1 MAAAGPVRGGFSF
14 FMLWRKTPQSAGFA
28 EPRGGER
35 GGLVHPSKALRIF
48 VSEIRDRSSP
58 QLLDTGQVIGTNIE
72 YFARM
77 GCKVFVH
84 DVIAER
90 RSDLDVPDRRSRIV
104 PGTYWTG
111 LPYEDGQFDGI
122 LAWDML
128 DYFRSEEVPAVLAE
142 LFRVLKKEGL
152 LFALFCSE
160 RADRPEASER
170 YRIVDSGMLDHEPV
184 EKGGAAK
191 IFVTRLKNRDILD
204 AFVPH
209 RVLHF
214 IMLKN
219 RMREIV
225 VRK

>member
-1 MAAAGPVRGGFSF
+1 
-14 FMLWRKTPQSAGFA
+14 MLWRKTEPTAGFA

-48 VSEIRDRSSP
+48 VSEIRDRTSP

-84 DVIAER
+84 DVSAER
-90 RSDLDVPDRRSRIV
+90 RADLDAAERPVRLV
-104 PGTYWTG
+104 PGTRWSG
-111 LPYEDGQFDGI
+111 LPYEDGQFDG
-122 LAWDML
+122 LLVWDLL
-128 DYFRSEEVPAVLAE
+128 DYFRAEEVPPVIGE
-142 LFRVLKKEGL
+142 LFRVLKKDAL

-160 RADRPEASER
+160 RAERPEPSQR
-170 YRIVDSGMLDHEPV
+170 YRIVDSGMLEHEPADKANALKV
-184 EKGGAAK
+184 
-191 IFVTRLKNRDILD
+191 FVTRLKNRDILD